1 MLITSVRLR
10 LDTIPLSDFL
20 YFFHISQAAFMLH
33 FMSGSQALK
42 YHVKYKI
49 FEWVNTET
57 QISVNNPEQDN
68 NCVTIV
74 GKF

>member
-1 MLITSVRLR
+1 
-10 LDTIPLSDFL
+10 
-20 YFFHISQAAFMLH
+20 MLH
-33 FMSGSQALK
+33 FISGSQALK

-57 QISVNNPEQDN
+57 QISVNNPELN
-68 NCVTIV
+68 NCVTIA

>member
-10 LDTIPLSDFL
+10 LDAIPFSDVL

-57 QISVNNPEQDN
+57 
-68 NCVTIV
+68 
-74 GKF
+74 

>member
-1 MLITSVRLR
+1 
-10 LDTIPLSDFL
+10 
-20 YFFHISQAAFMLH
+20 MLH
-33 FMSGSQALK
+33 FMSSSQALK

-68 NCVTIV
+68 CVTIV

>member
-1 MLITSVRLR
+1 
-10 LDTIPLSDFL
+10 
-20 YFFHISQAAFMLH
+20 MLH
-33 FMSGSQALK
+33 FISGSQALK

-57 QISVNNPEQDN
+57 QISVNNPELD

>member
-10 LDTIPLSDFL
+10 LDAIPLSDFL

-33 FMSGSQALK
+33 LMSGSQALK

-68 NCVTIV
+68 CVIIV

>member
-1 MLITSVRLR
+1 
-10 LDTIPLSDFL
+10 
-20 YFFHISQAAFMLH
+20 
-33 FMSGSQALK
+33 MSSSQALK

-68 NCVTIV
+68 CVTIV

>member
-10 LDTIPLSDFL
+10 LDAIPLSDFL

-33 FMSGSQALK
+33 FMSSSQALK

-57 QISVNNPEQDN
+57 QISINNPEQDN
-68 NCVTIV
+68 CVIIV